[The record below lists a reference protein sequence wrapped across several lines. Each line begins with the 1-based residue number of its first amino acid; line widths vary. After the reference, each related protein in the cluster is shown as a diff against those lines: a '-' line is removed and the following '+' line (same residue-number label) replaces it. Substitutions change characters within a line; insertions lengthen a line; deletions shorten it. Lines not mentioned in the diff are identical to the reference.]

1 MREARGKNTMSIR
14 CFVFILLASPVAL
27 SGCCTNTY
35 VKQPI
40 YPSDVPGWR
49 DIRFSNGVHS
59 IGILVLAKNESS
71 DNGQVGLTIV
81 DVIPPDRCAEPGSW
95 QGEPRVVLKLFNPS
109 KPTDACQTTMGTG
122 GHSVLSSA
130 CGSTVGLAA
139 INIIGINSND
149 RWVHLELISKD

>member
-1 MREARGKNTMSIR
+1 MSIR
-14 CFVFILLASPVAL
+14 GFFLILLAFPASWT
-27 SGCCTNTY
+27 GCCNNTH
-35 VKQPI
+35 VQQPI
-40 YPSDVPGWR
+40 YPSDIPGWR

-59 IGILVLAKNESS
+59 IGVFVLAKNESS
-71 DNGQVGLTIV
+71 DNGQVGITII
-81 DVIPPDRCAEPGSW
+81 DVILPDRCAEPGSW

-109 KPTDACQTTMGTG
+109 KPSDACQTTMGTG
-122 GHSVLSSA
+122 GHSVLASA